1 MSSAEQSSVNQDTIE
16 QTKAQIRGLVGEIVQ
31 LSKSDLG
38 PDQYYPAVLQRIV
51 QALAAVGGAVWT
63 MGEGR
68 QLKLVYQQQLS
79 DTLLDAQSEDGS
91 RHQRLLDFVAGSGQ
105 PQLVPPLSGLADE
118 RAGGN
123 PTRYLLVLAPL
134 LVDAGVEGVIEIFQ
148 RPDSQPQAQR
158 GYLKF
163 LLQMCEQIAEWL
175 KTRKLRQFSDRHSL
189 WAQAD
194 QYARMVHESLDLRET
209 AYTIVN
215 EGRRLI
221 GCDRV
226 TLAIQRGNKCIVEAI
241 SGQDSLD
248 NRSNVVV
255 KLGTLATRVVAAGE
269 PLHYSGSTAELPPQ
283 IEDAVHDYVDES
295 YSKAITVLP
304 LRKPGETETVGAKD
318 ALGDRRVDREILGAL
333 IVEQI
338 DSDLPREVMDSRIDL
353 VYEHTTR
360 AISNSLEHNNLFLM
374 PVWRAIGKSMWI
386 VKARTL
392 PKTLTIT
399 GAVLAVLIGL
409 CVIPET
415 FELHAKG
422 ALQPV
427 EQVDVFVT
435 EPGTVRQLKVKDG
448 QKVAAGDLL
457 LELSSDDLARELQ
470 RVIGELDTAVEEEA
484 SVQRAK
490 LQPNLKDADRVR
502 LSGRAA
508 ELREKTKSLQRQL
521 ELLEHKRDKLK
532 IASPLAGTV
541 VLSWDIEKS
550 LLHRP
555 VERGQVLMSVA
566 NTNEGA
572 EWELELYMPERRIG
586 HVQRAQQLLKNQ
598 ELNVTYRLA
607 TEPGVERRGKVKAI
621 HPTTHIH
628 EQEGQTVRIKVAL
641 DKQDIPSDLRPGAS
655 VIASVEAG
663 RASIA
668 YSKLHEAIEY
678 VQRTVFTW
686 F

>member
-1 MSSAEQSSVNQDTIE
+1 MSSAEQSSANKETIE
-16 QTKAQIRGLVGEIVQ
+16 QTKQQIRGLVGEIVQ

-38 PDQYYPAVLQRIV
+38 PEQYYPAVLQRIV

-79 DTLLDAQSEDGS
+79 DTLLDSQSEDGS
-91 RHQRLLDFVAGSGQ
+91 RHQRLLDYVSASGQ

-134 LVDAGVEGVIEIFQ
+134 IVDAACEGVIEIFQ

-163 LLQMCEQIAEWL
+163 VLQMCEQISEWL
-175 KTRKLRQFSDRHSL
+175 KSRKLKQFSDRHSL

-194 QYARMVHESLDLRET
+194 QYARLVHESLDLRET
-209 AYTIVN
+209 SYTIVN

-226 TLAIQRGNKCIVEAI
+226 SLALRHGGKCTVEAI

-269 PLHYSGSTAELPPQ
+269 MFHYSGSTAEMPPQ
-283 IEDAVHDYVDES
+283 LEEAVHDYVDES
-295 YSKAITVLP
+295 YSKTITVLP
-304 LRKPGETETVGAKD
+304 LRKPGETDTVGAKD
-318 ALGDRRVDREILGAL
+318 ALGDRRQDREILGAL
-333 IVEQI
+333 IIEQI
-338 DSDLPREVMDSRIDL
+338 DSELPREVMESRIDL

-360 AISNSLEHNNLFLM
+360 AIANSLEHNNLFLM
-374 PVWRAIGKSMWI
+374 PVWRAIGNATWI

-399 GAVLAVLIGL
+399 ALVLAVLIGL

-415 FELHAKG
+415 FELQAKG
-422 ALQPV
+422 ELQPV
-427 EQVDVFVT
+427 VQRDVFVT

-448 QKVAAGDLL
+448 DQVEPGAVL
-457 LELSSDDLARELQ
+457 LELSSDDLAREIQ
-470 RVIGELDTAVEEEA
+470 RVIGELETASEEEA

-508 ELREKTKSLQRQL
+508 ELREKSKSLEKQL
-521 ELLEHKRDKLK
+521 ELLETKRDQLK
-532 IASPLAGTV
+532 VTSPIAGTV

-566 NTNEGA
+566 DTTDAA
-572 EWELELYMPERRIG
+572 EWELELFMPERRIG
-586 HVQRAQQLLKNQ
+586 HIQRAQTLLKTQ
-598 ELNVTYRLA
+598 DLNVTYRLA
-607 TEPGVERRGKVKAI
+607 TEPGTTRRGKVKAI

-628 EQEGQTVRIKVAL
+628 EQEGQTVRIKVEL
-641 DKQDIPSDLRPGAS
+641 DKSDLPKDLRPGAS
-655 VIASVEAG
+655 VIAQVEAG
-663 RASIA
+663 SASIA
-668 YSKLHEAIEY
+668 YSKLHEALEF
-678 VQRTVFTW
+678 VQTLW
-686 F
+686 FKLF